1 MEPRET
7 RGDLSLPIAAVV
19 VFEVVEVEVE
29 DFVFAE
35 EEEDVDCLDLDFGVV
50 EEAVGMFSEDEED
63 EEAALDFEDDAEA
76 VFFFEAVV
84 VLDWIWD
91 AFGLFDLVVV
101 VLVGADEDSGDA
113 CLIFDADLFFTGDF

>member
-101 VLVGADEDSGDA
+101 VLVGADEDSGD
-113 CLIFDADLFFTGDF
+113 LIFDADLFFTGDF